1 MQAPG
6 KPTLHPM
13 LWVAAIAI
21 TLFSLVGIGALTGVI
36 GKPTPKAEEAVATAP
51 ASVPGQAAPESA
63 SPSPALAE
71 AEKAA
76 QAAPAP
82 STGPARR
89 TTSGAAA
96 STERSASRSHTA
108 DEYPPAT
115 PVNLCATCGVV
126 ESVRTVAAKG
136 EGTGVG
142 AVAGGVLG
150 GALGNQIG
158 KGSGNTLAT
167 IAGAVAGGYA
177 GHQVEKNMRSTTH
190 YEITVRMEDGERRVL
205 TRRDPPVWRQGD
217 RVEVS
222 PNGELTAARSGGR
235 ANF

>member
-36 GKPTPKAEEAVATAP
+36 GKSTPKAEEAVATAP

-71 AEKAA
+71 AEKAP
-76 QAAPAP
+76 QATSASP
-82 STGPARR
+82 GPARR
-89 TTSGAAA
+89 TMSSAATS
-96 STERSASRSHTA
+96 ERSASRSQTA
-108 DEYPPAT
+108 DDYPPAT
-115 PVNLCATCGVV
+115 PVTLCATCGVV
-126 ESVRTVAAKG
+126 ESVRSVAAKG

-190 YEITVRMEDGERRVL
+190 YEIAVRMDDGQRRVL
-205 TRRDPPVWRQGD
+205 TRRDQPVWRQGD